1 MRMPTQRWAST
12 LRSPS
17 PSARWRTWISDH
29 RREAAAGAMV
39 TQHAFGDYAPP
50 CPGLHAVSTRR
61 TGTRPL
67 SQMTSPRPSA
77 RSSDDLRSLIAQG
90 LVWKGVSQVVLQ
102 LSKLAVVLILA
113 RLLTPHEYGIAAM
126 ALVFATLV
134 FFLSDLSLGNTL
146 IQRKIVTEADRSTVF
161 WTSIGIGSFF
171 TLLGIVL
178 SGPLAAF
185 YGEPAVGPL
194 LAALSASF
202 IITAVGTTQN
212 AILVR
217 EMEFRSL
224 ELRDISATLAGAAVG
239 ISTAFLGYG
248 AWAII
253 AQQLTYSSAATLL
266 VWRYSSWRPRRI
278 YSLASLRGLAGF
290 TGNVFAAN
298 IIDRV
303 RLNTDTLLI
312 GRFLGASAVGV
323 YALACNVILVPFN
336 RVAVPMAQVLLPA
349 FARIQ
354 DERDRVASMWLHAT
368 RLLGAVSIPALLG
381 LVVVAPDV
389 VEVALGNR
397 WSGTTPV
404 IQLLAWIG
412 LLQTLQILNSPIL
425 QALDR
430 TSTILVWSIVNVAA
444 GLLAFFIGFRWDIV
458 GVAAAFLVVTVL
470 VTPLFIWRTARVL
483 GIPLRRYAQCLSGV
497 VQASLAMVACVTA
510 ARLAMVEYGVS
521 GATRLA
527 LLVILGAAV
536 YLPLCAWREPAVVAE
551 FRRLV
556 RRQARP
562 VPPAEMP
569 PLSSSPARRPT

>member
-1 MRMPTQRWAST
+1 
-12 LRSPS
+12 
-17 PSARWRTWISDH
+17 
-29 RREAAAGAMV
+29 
-39 TQHAFGDYAPP
+39 
-50 CPGLHAVSTRR
+50 
-61 TGTRPL
+61 
-67 SQMTSPRPSA
+67 MTSPPPST

-102 LSKLAVVLILA
+102 ISKLAVVLVLA
-113 RLLTPHEYGIAAM
+113 RLLTPHDYGIAAM
-126 ALVFATLV
+126 AIVLTTLI

-146 IQRKIVTEADRSTVF
+146 IQRKTVTEADRSTVF

-171 TLLGIVL
+171 TLLGIGL

-185 YGEPAVGPL
+185 YGEPAVQPL
-194 LAALSASF
+194 LAALSVSF
-202 IITAVGTTQN
+202 VITAVGTTQN

-224 ELRDISATLAGAAVG
+224 ELREMGATLAGAAVG
-239 ISTAFLGYG
+239 ITTAFLGYG

-253 AQQLTYSSAATLL
+253 LQQLTFSSAATLL
-266 VWRYSSWRPRRI
+266 IWRYSSWRPRRI

-298 IIDRV
+298 VIDRV

-323 YALACNVILVPFN
+323 YALAYTVILVPFN
-336 RVAVPMAQVLLPA
+336 RIAVPMAQVLLPA

-354 DERDRVASMWLHAT
+354 DERDRVASMWLSAT
-368 RLLGAVSIPALLG
+368 RLLGAVAIPALLG
-381 LVVVAPDV
+381 LAVVAPDV
-389 VEVALGNR
+389 VEVALGDR
-397 WSGTTPV
+397 WRGATPV

-430 TSTILVWSIVNVAA
+430 TSTILVWSLVNVAA
-444 GLLAFFIGFRWDIV
+444 GLLAFFIGLRWDIV
-458 GVAAAFLVVTVL
+458 GVAAAFLVAAVL
-470 VTPLFIWRTARVL
+470 VTPLFIWRTARAV
-483 GIPLRRYAQCLSGV
+483 GIPVRRYAQCLSGV
-497 VQASLAMVACVTA
+497 VQASLVMIACVITA
-510 ARLAMVEYGVS
+510 RIAMVEYGVPAPS
-521 GATRLA
+521 RLA

-551 FRRLV
+551 FRRLF

-562 VPPAEMP
+562 LPQAETP
-569 PLSSSPARRPT
+569 PLSPSPARRPT